1 MVSVSLCMVSSN
13 LYKRLS
19 RFWSTSLKY
28 EYNNILHTDDLFV
41 SDSFMYMYFY
51 GVIIVQLYS
60 EALHN

>member
-1 MVSVSLCMVSSN
+1 MVSVSVCTVSSN

-19 RFWSTSLKY
+19 RFRSTSLKY

-41 SDSFMYMYFY
+41 ADSFTHMYFN

-60 EALHN
+60 EALYN